1 MCGLYIHLIIHIL
14 HNVLLMVIGTRGMDE
29 TALESYI
36 YRERERRGDR
46 IELQETTTLTES
58 MGLLLL
64 VVVFSTAAFY
74 HLH

>member
-1 MCGLYIHLIIHIL
+1 
-14 HNVLLMVIGTRGMDE
+14 MDE

-36 YRERERRGDR
+36 YIYRERRGDR